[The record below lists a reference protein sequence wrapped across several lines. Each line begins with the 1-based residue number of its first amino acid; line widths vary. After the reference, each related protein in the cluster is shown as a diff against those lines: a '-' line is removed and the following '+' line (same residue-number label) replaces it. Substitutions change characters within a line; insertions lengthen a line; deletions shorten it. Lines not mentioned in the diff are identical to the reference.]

1 MYAWRSASCEVILVL
16 FKYNCLHDC
25 LQAVENHYNDF
36 AKWDSSTTFEFE
48 GSEITLDIP
57 QDGKP
62 TEEGWSITPNTP
74 TVVCL
79 YNYWYSGIETIAA
92 LATSS

>member
-1 MYAWRSASCEVILVL
+1 MILVL

-36 AKWDSSTTFEFE
+36 AKRDSSTTFEFE
-48 GSEITLDIP
+48 KNEINLNIP
-57 QDGKP
+57 EDGELTK
-62 TEEGWSITPNTP
+62 EGWSITPNTP

-79 YNYWYSGIETIAA
+79 YNYWYSGIGTVVAVAA
-92 LATSS
+92 LATTLFSS